1 MGEKFIVE
9 FGSSKV
15 CSSICIH
22 PPAVAVPRWSDVDL
36 TMTLQDEDREA
47 LINKLTAD
55 ERTKV
60 VKRFDHAIFSGVVI
74 ETGNH
79 NMDTLRAIPNVGN
92 VWPSRNE
99 GMLGALGGSQS

>member
-9 FGSSKV
+9 FGSNKV
-15 CSSICIH
+15 FH
-22 PPAVAVPRWSDVDL
+22 PDVPIFQPLKCHAWNDIDL
-36 TMTLQDEDREA
+36 TMALQEEDRET

-79 NMDTLRAIPNVGN
+79 NLDTLRAIPNVGN